1 MADGPDPAFVAAV
14 TGANVPPQGG
24 SAPTSDGPD
33 PAFVAAVTGATGR
46 SGQSSPPG
54 TSAVPVHHTPR
65 PATNFQRAGA
75 PPVAGTV
82 PPEPSWGEVGSQA
95 LHNLPS
101 SGMGV
106 VNSLVGAVTHPAD
119 TVHGIAELG
128 RGLWS
133 QAQGAMGVQQ
143 DPATKAHT
151 EAVARALEAHYANA
165 YGSVRGFK
173 RAVGTDPVGVALDA
187 STALDGL
194 GAGARTVGMAGTA
207 RVLSRAASAVDPV
220 ANAVRV
226 ATAPARLL
234 SNPVSRGLHAFTS
247 GVPATALKVAKAAGA
262 TTDPVLRDTFNA
274 FHNGAAQPLEYMRAV
289 EDATKAVAARQGA
302 DYVAGKGNLA
312 TRPVDFPNTLQA
324 TREAVQ
330 QMQTGAA
337 GGWGHADTSAM
348 QEAMRMI
355 NDVARRP
362 ADATRNIVEAD
373 ALKQQ
378 LYQLGQ
384 RAPAGKAANLIQGPL
399 YNGVKADIN
408 ATDAGYATLMQ
419 RYQDGLANIRELKAN
434 TGVVGNSP
442 IASRALMRSIK
453 MMGKAGGKNVLDQ
466 LAEED
471 PRIPYMLA
479 GAATA
484 PWSRTGHGLQTAV
497 MELPWM
503 GLAAHNLPAGVAGM
517 AGQLAATSPKLA
529 GKMNYA
535 AGAAGRLGS
544 DIATNPAVKGAYY
557 AGRAGEEADNPQST
571 PSTPATPSTSD
582 AEAATR
588 MLVAEA
594 GNQPPEGQLAAL
606 FTAINRAKASGK
618 SLSEEIARPYAY
630 TAVTQGHANAT
641 PDSPVYQR
649 ILNEIVTPAL
659 AGELEDPT
667 GGMTHYLN
675 PELFRKLYPHKTIP
689 SWAQGEGKR
698 IGDHVFYRADGG
710 RTERAS
716 GGKVTSEVRP
726 HLARL
731 LSAVERAKRAETA
744 STKPLLH
751 TPDSAVARAL
761 EVANRGI

>member
-1 MADGPDPAFVAAV
+1 MAALRA
-14 TGANVPPQGG
+14 
-24 SAPTSDGPD
+24 APTD
-33 PAFVAAVTGATGR
+33 AGAP
-46 SGQSSPPG
+46 SNASPPADPDFV
-54 TSAVPVHHTPR
+54 SALHAQPSAGPASQQSTPAVHHAPR
-65 PATNFQRAGA
+65 PATNFQRAGQ
-75 PPVAGTV
+75 PST

-106 VNSLVGAVTHPAD
+106 VNSLVGAVTHPME

-133 QAQGAMGVQQ
+133 QAQGAVGVRQ
-143 DPATKAHT
+143 DPTVKAHT
-151 EAVARALEAHYANA
+151 EAVARALEDHYRNS

-173 RAVGTDPVGVALDA
+173 QAVGTDPVGVALDA

-234 SNPVSRGLHAFTS
+234 SNPATRALHSFSS
-247 GVPATALKVAKAAGA
+247 GVPASTLRVAKTAGE
-262 TTDPVLRDTFNA
+262 TTDPVLRDTFMA
-274 FHNGAAQPLEYMRAV
+274 FHNQTAQPLEYMRAV

-312 TRPVDFPNTLQA
+312 TQPVDFPNTLAA
-324 TREAVQ
+324 TRDALS
-330 QMQTGAA
+330 QMRTGAA
-337 GGWGHADTSAM
+337 GGWGHADTAAM

-362 ADATRNIVEAD
+362 ANASRNIIEAD

-378 LYQLGQ
+378 LYQLGE
-384 RAPAGKAANLIQGPL
+384 RVPNGKAANLIQGPL
-399 YNGVKADIN
+399 YNGVKADIT
-408 ATDAGYATLMQ
+408 ATDAGYAALMQ

-442 IASRALMRSIK
+442 VASRALMRSIK
-453 MMGKAGGKNVLDQ
+453 MMGKQGGKNVLDQ
-466 LAEED
+466 LAAED
-471 PRIPYMLA
+471 PRIPFMLA

-484 PWSRTGHGLQTAV
+484 PWSQSGHGLMTALSEVPWAV
-497 MELPWM
+497 M
-503 GLAAHNLPAGVAGM
+503 AAHNPVAGI
-517 AGQLAATSPKLA
+517 AGGVGTLAARSPKLA

-535 AGAAGRLGS
+535 SGAAGRVGTEM
-544 DIATNPAVKGAYY
+544 ATHPAVKGAYY
-557 AGRAGEEADNPQST
+557 AGRAGEEGDNPAPQST
-571 PSTPATPSTSD
+571 PATMPTPSTSD

-606 FTAINRAKASGK
+606 YTAINRAKASGK
-618 SLSEEIARPYAY
+618 TLAEEIARPNAY
-630 TAVTQGHANAT
+630 EGVTNGNAAHVD
-641 PDSPVYQR
+641 PNSDIYQR
-649 ILNEIVTPAL
+649 IMQEVVAPAL
-659 AGELEDPT
+659 AGEVEDPT
-667 GGMTHYLN
+667 GGMTHFIN
-675 PELFRKLYPHKTIP
+675 PDLQLKLGRHIP
-689 SWAQGEGKR
+689 KWAQEGGKR
-698 IGDHVFYRADGG
+698 IGDHVFFRAEGG
-710 RTERAS
+710 RTMRAS
-716 GGKVTSEVRP
+716 GGKVTSDVRP

-744 STKPLLH
+744 ATKPLLH